1 MGLLDFKNKT
11 KKNTK
16 PQIKEQP
23 LQYWEEDSFMIVIPS
38 DTAIDPTENIGEKLG
53 KIKEVKVISI

>member
-53 KIKEVKVISI
+53 KAD